1 MILLLK
7 VFRQSASTVNSK
19 LPTDSFQGMF
29 EQMFLSKWNC
39 WLHIKLFIC
48 FKIHV
53 IMGFLVRCC
62 LNCFNW
68 MPINFVQF
76 VLFFSQR
83 GGGSGPLIYLIVLDT
98 CMDDE
103 DFQAVKVWFINTAVA
118 LSCYEC
124 VQWRSKILFLPPKHT
139 CTCVRV
145 KLFFF
150 LTTV

>member
-68 MPINFVQF
+68 MPILCN
-76 VLFFSQR
+76 LCCFFLSVVVA
-83 GGGSGPLIYLIVLDT
+83 LVH
-98 CMDDE
+98 
-103 DFQAVKVWFINTAVA
+103 WFIWLCWTHVWMMKTFK
-118 LSCYEC
+118 L
-124 VQWRSKILFLPPKHT
+124 WRFDLLTLLLLYLVMNVCSEGARYCFCLPNIPVH
-139 CTCVRV
+139 VYV
-145 KLFFF
+145 
-150 LTTV
+150 